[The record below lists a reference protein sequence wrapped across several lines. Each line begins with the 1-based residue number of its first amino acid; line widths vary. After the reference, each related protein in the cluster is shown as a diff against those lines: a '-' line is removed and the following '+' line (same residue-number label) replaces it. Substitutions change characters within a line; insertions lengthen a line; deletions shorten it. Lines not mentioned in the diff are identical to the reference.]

1 MKYIYIKNNE
11 LNKFRIELEN
21 KNFLLKN
28 ERKKFRDI
36 NGEGCPYEP
45 LDLTDPD
52 R

>member
-1 MKYIYIKNNE
+1 M
-11 LNKFRIELEN
+11 EN